1 MNTPTSYIPFI
12 SPAREDAR
20 LIRNEARYEANQQ
33 AGICSDSFQDMQGLN
48 DTEYCY
54 FLKMGNFMPR
64 VNPPVINIMN
74 GDPSRHDINEML
86 ESHKKEQ
93 DE

>member
-1 MNTPTSYIPFI
+1 MNTNYKPFI

-20 LIRNEARYEANQQ
+20 LIRNEARYEANQL
-33 AGICSDSFQDMQGLN
+33 AGICSDSFQDMQGLT
-48 DTEYCY
+48 DAEYCY
-54 FLKMGNFMPR
+54 FLKVGNFMPQ

-74 GDPSRHDINEML
+74 SDPSLHDINEML
-86 ESHKKEQ
+86 DNYKKDQ